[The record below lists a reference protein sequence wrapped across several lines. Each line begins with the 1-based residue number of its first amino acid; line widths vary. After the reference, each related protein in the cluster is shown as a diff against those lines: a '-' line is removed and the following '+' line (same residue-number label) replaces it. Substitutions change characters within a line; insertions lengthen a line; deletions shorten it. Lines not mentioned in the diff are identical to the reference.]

1 MTQWWQE
8 GPMRLVQTNL
18 REIDVTADPDRF
30 VESLKEFSANAVLFN
45 AGGIVANYPTEPPFH
60 YRNPHLRGDFLG
72 EVIER
77 TRAAGIRLIARFDFS
92 KVNEA
97 IAADHPDWHY
107 KSFKGESVT
116 YNGQVHCCL
125 NGAYQ
130 QERSL
135 EILAE
140 AASRYPIDGVFIN
153 MHGYEVRDYSRVIH
167 GFCQCDNC
175 ARRFAE
181 EGAGLLPRS
190 VDDESYPAYLKFQA
204 RTVAELFQRRAAVV
218 KDIRP
223 SIATCNYTPS
233 GTDIF
238 RLESGTHMADGIPDF
253 TYSASLNVK
262 RVTDTFP
269 GMAVSN
275 AAVHFVDFPMRNS
288 AVSPHLTALRLAQ
301 DTVHGGWLD
310 FYVLG
315 TLDGQQDRRCFDQVR
330 ELYGFH
336 AAHERYYTGTKPVS
350 EVCLVQPPQRGRG
363 SSEFSGVYRILA
375 ENHVQFDVIG
385 AGEAGRERLRDY
397 AVVIVPDAALALDTD
412 RPVLRTGTTSKE
424 HIQGAYFAI
433 RPDDKKTLTGLDDL
447 DLVYLYGAFEPTAS
461 EGEGYLAY
469 IPPHMFGPPEK
480 CYYTEVTDTPGM
492 VRTPAG
498 DVEIPWNLGS
508 HYQEYAHDGHARLL
522 MAALR
527 DLLGLK
533 PRLTTDAPPTVEVT
547 TRDTPVAGRRLVN
560 LVNLTGQLGT
570 AFHAPVP
577 VRDITVRLAMDGTP
591 LRAHALRSGADIPLT
606 VDGDTVSL
614 TLPEL
619 GLFET
624 VVIEYGGNA

>member
-1 MTQWWQE
+1 MTHWWQN

-30 VESLKEFSANAVLFN
+30 VESLQEFSANVVLFN
-45 AGGIVANYPTEPPFH
+45 AGGIVANYPTSLPFH
-60 YRNPHLRGDFLG
+60 HRNPHLRSDFLG

-92 KVNEA
+92 KLNET
-97 IAADHPDWHY
+97 IAAGHPDWHY
-107 KSFKGESVT
+107 KSLAGESVT
-116 YNGQVHCCL
+116 YNGQVHTCL

-130 QERSL
+130 QEKSL

-140 AASRYPIDGVFIN
+140 AAERYPIDGVFIN
-153 MHGYEVRDYSRVIH
+153 MHGYQVRDYSRVFH
-167 GFCQCDNC
+167 GFCQCANC

-181 EGAGLLPRS
+181 ECAGELPRS
-190 VDDESYPAYLKFQA
+190 TEDESYPAYLEFQA
-204 RTVAELFQRRAAVV
+204 RTVAELFQRRAAAV
-218 KDIRP
+218 KAIRP

-253 TYSASLNVK
+253 TYAASHHVK
-262 RVTDTFP
+262 MVTDSFP

-310 FYVLG
+310 YYVLG
-315 TLDGQQDRRCFDQVR
+315 TLDGQEDRRCFDQVR

-350 EVCLVQPPQRGRG
+350 DVLLVQPRGRG
-363 SSEFSGVYRILA
+363 PEFFGMYRILA
-375 ENHVQFDVIG
+375 ENHVQFDVISESV
-385 AGEAGRERLRDY
+385 ADRERLRDY
-397 AVVIVPDAALALDTD
+397 AVVVAPAPRLALDTD
-412 RPVLRTGTTSKE
+412 RPVLRTGTTGKE

-433 RPDDKKTLTGLDDL
+433 RPEDKKRLTGLDDL
-447 DLVYLYGAFEPTAS
+447 DLVYLYGAFEPGGKS
-461 EGEGYLAY
+461 EGTGFLAY

-480 CYYTEVTDTPGM
+480 CYYTEISSDVHGM
-492 VRTPAG
+492 VRTPSG
-498 DVEIPWNLGS
+498 DVEIPWNIGT
-508 HYQEYAHDGHARLL
+508 HYQEYANDGHARLV

-527 DLLGLK
+527 DLLGLE
-533 PRLTTDAPPTVEVT
+533 PSLTTDAPPLVEVSV
-547 TRDTPVAGRRLVN
+547 RDNPGARCRLVN

-577 VRDITVRLAMDGTP
+577 VRDITVSLATDRPP
-591 LRAHALRSGADIPLT
+591 LRAHALRSAVDLALT
-606 VDGDTVSL
+606 LRDGTVSL

-619 GLFET
+619 PLFET
-624 VVIEYGGNA
+624 VVIEYGGRQ